1 MVVGGVRELLV
12 EAGFMTEDNV
22 VVEVV
27 GESVA
32 VVWFVNRMVLVGVID
47 TLPWRPEFVLVV
59 TGYSSSSESKA
70 VM

>member
-27 GESVA
+27 RESVA
-32 VVWFVNRMVLVGVID
+32 VVWFVNRMVLVGVIN
-47 TLPWRPEFVLVV
+47 TLPWRPEAVLVV
-59 TGYSSSSESKA
+59 TGHSSSSESKA